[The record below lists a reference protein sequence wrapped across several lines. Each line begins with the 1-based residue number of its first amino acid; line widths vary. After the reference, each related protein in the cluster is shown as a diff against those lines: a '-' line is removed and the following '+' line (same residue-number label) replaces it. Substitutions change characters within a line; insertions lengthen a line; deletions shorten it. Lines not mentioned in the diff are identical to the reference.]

1 MGLHVAKMPKKP
13 KLIKLRKDDIWG
25 LSDVTKQIFNQADGW
40 YLINSLLLGQCI
52 KIIGSEKVLELF
64 KPTVHNR
71 IAAALRKHY
80 DGPVIIYYATTV
92 EFERYNA
99 GKLKNYE
106 TRMKA
111 WEASEKMRR
120 GRND

>member
-1 MGLHVAKMPKKP
+1 MGLHVAQMPKKP
-13 KLIKLRKDDIWG
+13 KLIKLRKDEIWG
-25 LSDVTKQIFNQADGW
+25 LSEVTKQIFNQAAGW
-40 YLINSLLLGQCI
+40 YPINSLLLGQCI
-52 KIIGSEKVLELF
+52 KIIASEEVLELF

-80 DGPVIIYYATTV
+80 SGPVIIYYATIS
-92 EFERYNA
+92 EFEKYNA

-111 WEASEKMRR
+111 WNANEKIRMERK
-120 GRND
+120 